1 MSQAA
6 LEVVSC
12 IAFKQPISQAEIDL
26 LFGDVD
32 KRHVVNVLRE
42 SGLVEEFVGDGGRL
56 QFVTTGKFLQRFGLQ
71 SLDELRLTMSQT

>member
-1 MSQAA
+1 MYCRTQYERHRAGELSQAA

-32 KRHVVNVLRE
+32 KLPAATSCASRDWLRN
-42 SGLVEEFVGDGGRL
+42 SW
-56 QFVTTGKFLQRFGLQ
+56 GKVDAC
-71 SLDELRLTMSQT
+71 SS